1 MSEQLADSAERLFA
15 ANTGKAVI
23 RAAEDGT
30 FPHALWTAV
39 TEAGFAAALLPER
52 AGGFGA
58 TTAEAMALVR
68 TAAVHA
74 APIPLAETML
84 AGWLLAQAGL
94 PVPEGALTLAPVRTK
109 DTLTL
114 RRTGSGWRLAGMAA
128 RVPWARDAAAVVAL
142 AAGPEGP
149 AVVSLRA
156 GGFAVEH
163 DRNLAGEPRDT
174 ISVDTLV
181 PDDATA
187 AAPPGFGPAQLRA
200 AGAVLRTV
208 QIAGALSRALALSV
222 QYAQTRVQFG
232 RPIGKFQAIQHN
244 LAIMAGQS
252 AAAIAA
258 ADMATEALDQAAER
272 GLDLLLVG
280 AAKARA
286 GEAASVAAGLAH
298 QSHGAIGFTQ
308 EYALHHA
315 TRRLWS
321 WRDEFGHEAEWN
333 GVVGRAAL
341 AAGPDGLWP
350 MLTPGFDQTQA

>member
-1 MSEQLADSAERLFA
+1 MSDQLADSAERLFT

-23 RAAEDGT
+23 RLAEDGA
-30 FPHALWTAV
+30 FPHALWNAV
-39 TEAGFAAALLPER
+39 TEAGFTAALLPEH

-58 TTAEAMALVR
+58 TVAEAMSLLR
-68 TAAVHA
+68 ISAAHA

-94 PVPEGALTLAPVRTK
+94 PVPAGVLTLAPVRAK
-109 DTLTL
+109 DVLKL
-114 RRTGSGWRLAGMAA
+114 DRTADGWRLTGTAA
-128 RVPWARDAAAVVAL
+128 RIPWARDADVIVVL
-142 AAGPEGP
+142 AEGP
-149 AVVSLRA
+149 DGAAAALLR
-156 GGFAVEH
+156 GGFTISH

-174 ISVDTLV
+174 IAV
-181 PDDATA
+181 DATLPMDAVA
-187 AAPPGFGPAQLRA
+187 AAPSGFGPAQLRA
-200 AGAVLRTV
+200 AGAAMRTV
-208 QIAGALSRALALSV
+208 QIAGALARTLALSV

-244 LAIMAGQS
+244 LAILAGQS

-258 ADMATEALDQAAER
+258 ADMAADALAN
-272 GLDLLLVG
+272 GLDPMLVG

-286 GEAASVAAGLAH
+286 GEAASIAAGLAH

-308 EYALHHA
+308 EYELHFA

-321 WRDEFGHEAEWN
+321 WRDEFGNEAEWN

-350 MLTPGFDQTQA
+350 RLTAA